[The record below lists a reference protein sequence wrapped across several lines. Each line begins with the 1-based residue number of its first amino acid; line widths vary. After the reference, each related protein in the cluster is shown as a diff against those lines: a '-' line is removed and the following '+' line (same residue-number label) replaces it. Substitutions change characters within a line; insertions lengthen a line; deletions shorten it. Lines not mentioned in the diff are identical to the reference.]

1 MSRERYTDEQIK
13 EFKANKYDIFQ
24 YWVNEI

>member
-1 MSRERYTDEQIK
+1 MSKKRYTDVQIK
-13 EFKANKYDIFQ
+13 ELKANKYDIFQ